1 MADATWYYEKD
12 GEAIG
17 PFQKRLI
24 ESFIRSK
31 VITPETLVW
40 EDGTEKQ
47 TARVALGLPED
58 AEPTQKPAEI
68 KKPEA
73 PIAEP
78 PVHEKATPAPKTP
91 EPQAPKPV
99 APPVQPSPIT
109 DEATPYPQTGAEATS
124 PERPPHT
131 GFSLTKALPHP
142 LTDFQMTPPKP
153 ALRGFAKLV
162 DFYIV
167 IQAFSLGVVLI
178 TPSLSPAT
186 NMRLMLWALEVK
198 NNPMMWTFIIAAII
212 VVAVSAFITLV
223 RSHFGATLGEWITGT
238 RLTTHTFEKPQPL
251 KTFFRE
257 VYVST
262 LGAGGYTIY
271 LGWLLPVY
279 WYFYIIRR
287 GLTPWDNTFNTVVVH
302 NNQPVKKTI
311 LKTLLIIA
319 IVIGSMVFIG
329 FVMGVLKAINR
340 GIAS

>member
-73 PIAEP
+73 P
-78 PVHEKATPAPKTP
+78 TPTP
-91 EPQAPKPV
+91 EQQVPEKTTPELTT
-99 APPVQPSPIT
+99 PVQPSPIA
-109 DEATPYPQTGAEATS
+109 DDATPYPQTGTDATS
-124 PERPPHT
+124 PERPPNT
-131 GFSLTKALPHP
+131 GFSLTKPLPHP

-178 TPSLSPAT
+178 APSLSPAT
-186 NMRLMLWALEVK
+186 NMRLMVWALEVK

-251 KTFFRE
+251 KIFFRE
-257 VYVST
+257 AYVST